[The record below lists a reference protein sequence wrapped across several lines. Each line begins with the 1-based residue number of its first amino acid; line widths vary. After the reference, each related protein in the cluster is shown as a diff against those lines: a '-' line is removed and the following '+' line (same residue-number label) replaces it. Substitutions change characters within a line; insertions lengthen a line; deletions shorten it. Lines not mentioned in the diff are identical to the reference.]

1 MNKLLVFGI
10 LLSGHIL
17 SAAEAETLFFAEEN
31 SKEYT
36 RIVLTLEGNKVSGTQ
51 NWLPKA
57 PDGHGAHGVINGT
70 LGEGGIMKVLFEYTI
85 EGSEQSEEEV
95 LKLDGDKLYIG
106 EGQLLADPKNESRLR
121 LQDPGKVV
129 FKKPLV
135 KVPAHEPK
143 AGTPERKAI
152 MDAMR
157 VPVSAEV
164 GQEVVFTGTVR
175 VSGAWARFS
184 GHVDPANGK
193 AKNEDVSAALELDF
207 SALLQKDAK
216 GAWKVLHKGFAG
228 DIGVMEEA
236 KEKYPKAPWVLFE

>member
-1 MNKLLVFGI
+1 MNKSFIFSIFLLGTV
-10 LLSGHIL
+10 L
-17 SAAEAETLFFAEEN
+17 SAEEPQTLFFDEEN

-36 RIVLTLEGNKVSGTQ
+36 RISLTIEGDKVTGTQ

-57 PDGHGAHGVINGT
+57 PDGHGAHGTISGT
-70 LGEGGIMKVLFEYTI
+70 LAEGGIMRVLYEYTI
-85 EGSEQSEEEV
+85 ESSDQSEEEV

-106 EGQLLADPKNESRLR
+106 EGQLLADPKNDSHLR

-129 FKKPLV
+129 FKKPLA

-164 GQEVVFTGTVR
+164 GQEVVFTGGVR
-175 VSGAWARFS
+175 VSGSWARFS
-184 GHVDPANGK
+184 GHVDPEGGK
-193 AKNEDVSAALELDF
+193 PKNETVAADLELDF
-207 SALLQKDAK
+207 FALLQKDGK
-216 GAWKVLHKGFAG
+216 GGWKVLHKGFAG

-236 KEKYPKAPWVLFE
+236 KENYPKAPWVLFD

>member
-1 MNKLLVFGI
+1 MNQAFIFSFLLLGSV
-10 LLSGHIL
+10 L
-17 SAAEAETLFFAEEN
+17 SAAEPETLFFAEEN

-36 RIVLTLEGNKVSGTQ
+36 RISLTIEGDKVTGTQ

-57 PDGHGAHGVINGT
+57 PDGHGAHGTISGT
-70 LGEGGIMKVLFEYTI
+70 VAGDVLRVLYEYTI

-106 EGQLLADPKNESRLR
+106 EGQLLADPKNDAHLK
-121 LQDPGKVV
+121 LQDPSKVV
-129 FKKPLV
+129 FKKPLS
-135 KVPAHEPK
+135 KIPAFEPK

-164 GQEVVFTGTVR
+164 GQDVVFTGTVR
-175 VSGAWARFS
+175 ISGLWARFS
-184 GHVDPANGK
+184 GHVDPAGGK
-193 AKNEDVSAALELDF
+193 PKNEDVAAALELDF
-207 SALLQKDAK
+207 SALLQKDGK
-216 GAWKVLHKGFAG
+216 GAWSVLHKGFAG
-228 DIGVMEEA
+228 DISVTEEA